1 MSRQH
6 LWRPKPSTS
15 LTSGLLLIA
24 VAISLITLSMSFDGF
39 VQGLLGGAGVML
51 ALIGV
56 AALSPLVR
64 HQLRRDARS
73 GGAETS
79 AETAAGTDDPDNS
92 ADDDDA
98 DRGWLPS
105 RDNRR

>member
-1 MSRQH
+1 MTAKQ

-15 LTSGLLLIA
+15 LTSGLLLIV
-24 VAISLITLSMSFDGF
+24 VAISMITLSNNFDGF

-64 HQLRRDARS
+64 RQLRGDTRS
-73 GGAETS
+73 GGAEDES
-79 AETAAGTDDPDNS
+79 AADDPD
-92 ADDDDA
+92 
-98 DRGWLPS
+98 WLPS
-105 RDNRR
+105 RDSRP

>member
-1 MSRQH
+1 MTRQP
-6 LWRPKPSTS
+6 LWRPRPSTS

-24 VAISLITLSMSFDGF
+24 VAIALITLSDNVDGF

-64 HQLRRDARS
+64 RRLRRGTRS
-73 GGAETS
+73 GGAEDES
-79 AETAAGTDDPDNS
+79 AVDDPDPA
-92 ADDDDA
+92 ADDADS

-105 RDNRR
+105 RDSRL